1 MAKEKQIKPV
11 MSPVYKGLDSADPE
25 TKLTQEQVEQGIE
38 QFKGDVKSYLDS
50 EEERIVSDIKIQKP
64 VPSLTRTEEIAETP
78 EGEIPSRTRPGAYT
92 PSTPQVEIPTTLP
105 EHGIK
110 ALYSTEERILERA
123 TQITGL
129 PPESPANHQIAQVLA
144 KGDPFSASSM
154 EKAKE
159 ETMKLVRAG
168 LIPNP
173 NYDGFDAEVAE
184 FVDWANPMAVEI
196 IGTLGTGIVTSP
208 LLLAPEPLTKAT
220 WYGLNASSSAFWNMV
235 AQQMEIG
242 SGIREETNWSEVL
255 ASGALG
261 AVPGIKTGVGLS
273 RAGVI
278 GVRAAEGAGLGIG
291 YEGLRL
297 GFAAIYGED
306 LDFSIAGLAAAPIL
320 GATIGGTLGRLE
332 SALVIYKA
340 NSSAQGA
347 SVLRKVITDEL
358 KQVKKELQRTE
369 KNGGVNKTARTK
381 VEKLESQLQE
391 LIPNEEKVLQQSIDA
406 LEQAEVKQMEE
417 VAKVAEEFKKTEA
430 FKLFTEVEVQGER
443 GAVSSGVPGVL
454 PKQLSGAKPRYNY
467 GERSIELN
475 FENDIA
481 KALYIAG
488 SGQSS
493 KRKQEYINWLKSQG
507 VEDVDGLAKQVRDGI
522 KSQAKAGQDSV
533 FIKSPLKFVEPPTPK
548 STEASTVKID
558 REDVPPL
565 SQEDFDELKEV
576 TEQAREIL
584 DDFLSGGGTRQVD
597 PITGKVLDSHD
608 EVKARL
614 LTDDSE
620 KQRLINSVTSAI
632 SDDLK
637 NVKGGRVG
645 KLEYLAKVQN
655 ELDRRLGA
663 KASEELAIVMNAAQV
678 ADNAEVADTIS
689 KLGVYMAANGAVM
702 VKGYDDLIKLL
713 TDADLNDPNIINN
726 ATSSILKLIP
736 QQLAWKKAGAES
748 GRLLQTRKY
757 TKDILD
763 VKQKEVLEGLEGNL
777 VKDLKE
783 AKELTDEQLQ
793 EQIKTFGDIQ
803 VVKKLLKTIQ
813 QADDTSEVHKILVEQ
828 QKVFQNT
835 WKNTAK
841 KYLSRPYE
849 PDETGN
855 ASTYTKV
862 RDMGWD
868 VAYAVMLCSP
878 VTHAKVLISNTIMSK
893 YNALNGWVGARFMS
907 KLPWTTEGITKE
919 EWKRA
924 GDFWSKT
931 ATTFS
936 AYGGIVHKEA
946 MKTLKSGDS
955 DLRSHFERVG
965 KSAWSMERTGMS
977 GALGATLE
985 NIGSHIDLPG
995 KALAFLDV
1003 RTRLN
1008 VAHAMTHAKAEVDYQ
1023 KAVASGESVGTFRQ
1037 YYDNFVSKVFTE
1049 SKGKLMTEDQVRR
1062 KAVLMAE
1069 KEGVAPE
1076 NLASYMDNFVKNNW
1090 DKDTSAFVDYVQ
1102 RNLKEVTFTE
1112 EMGEFADPNLLE
1124 KGNYYLE
1131 QFLRTYPT
1139 LQAILNP
1146 FMRTGRN
1153 IHRGAAA
1160 VTSPLK
1166 TLTAAID
1173 KIPVANRAPFMK
1185 DVPRLAEKL
1194 WAKTTKD
1201 LASDDPI
1208 ISARARGQQITSIGI
1223 LATAMGLA
1231 EGIPGV
1237 AEFVGTES
1245 QDWKMKKAIRTATG
1259 MPEYTLRIADITR
1272 PGKTKAISLAA
1283 LEPFNTIMSVTADM
1297 KSLSNGTVAQREEA
1311 RNLYEAFT
1319 LALSNNIFNKSY
1331 YKNLGDAMKLVT
1343 SATSDKEAQAA
1354 QAFRLLKGMVGN
1366 VIPSVQNTVN
1376 YMSDDVIRENNSIMQ
1391 VIARRMNG
1399 LSKAVPPMRDIFGD
1413 IELRGFSD
1421 KRGGGVNVWSPFG
1434 VYNQTGDIDQY
1445 VEIDEVTG
1453 FRTLK
1458 VPKITK
1464 STVAVEL
1471 RKKGKKDATENDIEL
1486 AYQAKIREAAYATII
1501 ELGIAPHF
1509 NAGTTKWN
1517 GIDLQEIIHP
1527 DTQQDAFDRWQEL
1540 TNEMK
1545 LNSMSLPS
1553 KSGKTLKETIVAL
1566 ASGKSVPAYGVF
1578 DKRVRRAPKTALPE
1592 GTAQEDTERISTIK
1606 AVFREF
1612 RNEALEKLKKE
1623 FPILEEQK
1631 EAVEVFEEKLD
1642 RPLRSPQDLEARRKF
1657 ELEVSEQKFPEEKY
1671 KEQQVPSKLEELMLP
1686 FRRN

>member
-1 MAKEKQIKPV
+1 MDKEKEIKPL
-11 MSPVYKGLDSADPE
+11 MRSTYKGLDSADPE

-50 EEERIVSDIKIQKP
+50 EEERIVSDIKTQKP
-64 VPSLTRTEEIAETP
+64 VPSLTRVEEIEATP
-78 EGEIPSRTRPGAYT
+78 EGTLPTRPRPGAYT

-110 ALYSTEERILERA
+110 SLYTNEERILERA

-129 PPESPANHQIAQVLA
+129 PPESPANHQIANVLA
-144 KGDPFSASSM
+144 QGDPFSASSM

-208 LLLAPEPLTKAT
+208 LLLSPEPVTKAT
-220 WYGLNASSSAFWNMV
+220 WFGLNASSSAFWNMV

-242 SGIREETNWSEVL
+242 SGVREETNWSEVF

-261 AVPGIKTGVGLS
+261 AVPAIKTGVGLS
-273 RAGVI
+273 KAGVI

-297 GFAAIYGED
+297 GFAALYGED
-306 LDFSIAGLAAAPIL
+306 LDFSVAGLAAAPIL

-332 SALVIYKA
+332 KSLVIYKD

-369 KNGGVNKTARTK
+369 KKGGVNKTARTK
-381 VEKLESQLQE
+381 IEKLESQLQE
-391 LIPNEEKVLQQSIDA
+391 LIPNEEKVLQRAIDT
-406 LEQAEVKQMEE
+406 LEQAEQKQMEA

-430 FKLFTEVEVQGER
+430 FKLFQEVDVQGE
-443 GAVSSGVPGVL
+443 AP
-454 PKQLSGAKPRYNY
+454 
-467 GERSIELN
+467 
-475 FENDIA
+475 
-481 KALYIAG
+481 
-488 SGQSS
+488 
-493 KRKQEYINWLKSQG
+493 
-507 VEDVDGLAKQVRDGI
+507 
-522 KSQAKAGQDSV
+522 
-533 FIKSPLKFVEPPTPK
+533 
-548 STEASTVKID
+548 TVKVD
-558 REDVPPL
+558 REDVGPL
-565 SQEDFDELKEV
+565 SEEDFDELKEV
-576 TEQAREIL
+576 TASEQQARGIL
-584 DDFLSGGGTRQVD
+584 DDFLSGGGTREVD
-597 PITGKVLDSHD
+597 PVTGKVLDSHD

-614 LTDDSE
+614 LTDDTE

-632 SDDLK
+632 NDDLK
-637 NVKGGRVG
+637 KVKGGRVG

-655 ELDRRLGA
+655 ELDRRLGV
-663 KASEELAIVMNAAQV
+663 KASQELAIVMNAAQV

-689 KLGVYMAANGAVM
+689 KLGIHMAANGAVM
-702 VKGYDDLIKLL
+702 VRGYDDLLKLL
-713 TDADLNDPNIINN
+713 TEADLNDPNIIND
-726 ATSSILKLIP
+726 ATTSILKLIP

-748 GRLLQTRKY
+748 GRLLQSRKY
-757 TKDILD
+757 TKDVLD
-763 VKQKEVLEGLEGNL
+763 VKQKEVLEGLEGKL
-777 VKDLKE
+777 VSDLDE
-783 AKELTDEQLQ
+783 AKNLTDEQLQ
-793 EQIKTFGDIQ
+793 EQLKTFGDIQ
-803 VVKKLLKTIQ
+803 VVRKLLKTIQ
-813 QADDTSEVHKILVEQ
+813 QAEDTSEVHKILTEQ
-828 QKVFQNT
+828 QKAFQNT

-841 KYLSRPYE
+841 KYLSKPYE
-849 PDETGN
+849 PDETGGS
-855 ASTYTKV
+855 STYTKA
-862 RDMGWD
+862 RDMGSD
-868 VAYAVMLCSP
+868 VLYASMLSSP

-893 YNALNGWVGARFMS
+893 YNALNGWVGSRFMAT
-907 KLPWTTEGITKE
+907 LPWTTEGITKD

-931 ATTFS
+931 ATNFS
-936 AYGGIVHKEA
+936 TYGAIVHKEA
-946 MKTLKSGDS
+946 MKVLKSGDS
-955 DLRSHFERVG
+955 DLRSHFERAG
-965 KSAWSMERTGMS
+965 NSSWSMERTGMS
-977 GALGATLE
+977 GALGATFE
-985 NIGSHIDLPG
+985 NIGRHVDLPG
-995 KALAFLDV
+995 KGLASLDV

-1102 RNLKEVTFTE
+1102 RNLKEITFTE

-1131 QFLRTYPT
+1131 QFLRTYPA
-1139 LQAILNP
+1139 LQVVLNP

-1153 IHRGAAA
+1153 IQRGAAA

-1173 KIPVANRAPFMK
+1173 KIPLVNRTPLIK

-1194 WAKTTKD
+1194 WTKTTKD

-1223 LATAMGLA
+1223 LTTAWGLA

-1245 QDWKMKKAIRTATG
+1245 QDWKMKKAIKAATG
-1259 MPEYTLRIADITR
+1259 MPEYTLRIADVTR
-1272 PGKTKAISLAA
+1272 PGKQKAISLAA
-1283 LEPFNTIMSVTADM
+1283 LEPFNTVMSIVADM

-1311 RNLYEAFT
+1311 RNLFESAV
-1319 LALSNNIFNKSY
+1319 LALSNNLTNKSY

-1343 SATSDKEAQAA
+1343 EATSDKEAQAA
-1354 QAFRLLKGMVGN
+1354 QAFRLLKGMAGS
-1366 VIPSVQNTVN
+1366 VIPSVQNSVN
-1376 YMSDDVIRENNSIMQ
+1376 YMSDDVIRENNSILQ

-1421 KRGGGVNVWSPFG
+1421 KRGAGVNVWSPFG
-1434 VYNQTGDIDQY
+1434 VYNQKGDIDQY
-1445 VEIDEVTG
+1445 VEVDEVTG

-1458 VPKITK
+1458 IPKITK
-1464 STVAVEL
+1464 STVATEL

-1527 DTQQDAFDRWQEL
+1527 DTQQDAFDRWQEI

-1553 KSGKTLKETIVAL
+1553 RNGKTLKETIVAL

-1606 AVFREF
+1606 AVFRQF

-1623 FPILEEQK
+1623 FPILEEQR

-1642 RPLRSPQDLEARRKF
+1642 RPLRSPQHLEARRKF